1 MKLSE
6 LFQYALDNHYTRDE
20 FIKVRS
26 NKESVYMCLALE
38 NCQTSN
44 KNIESA
50 LISKAKDHIMHML
63 QPYFCITLD
72 TLLGRTSKL
81 YKSYRLRWG
90 FESKACF
97 KIRVNFWKEVIAN
110 LQEQGL

>member
-38 NCQTSN
+38 NCQTS

-50 LISKAKDHIMHML
+50 LILKAKDHVQAIL
-63 QPYFCITLD
+63 QPYCCITLD

-81 YKSYRLRWG
+81 YKSYRVRWG

-97 KIRVNFWKEVIAN
+97 KMRVKFWEAVIEDLKERE
-110 LQEQGL
+110 L